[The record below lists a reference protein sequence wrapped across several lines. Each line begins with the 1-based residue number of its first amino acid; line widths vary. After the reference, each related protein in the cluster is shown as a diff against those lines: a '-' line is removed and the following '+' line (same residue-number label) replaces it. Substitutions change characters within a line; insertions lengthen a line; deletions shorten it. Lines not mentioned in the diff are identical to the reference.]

1 MSAASEPI
9 WRHWREPYLLL
20 IAVSWPQFLGL
31 VTVAYLLIH
40 LLFAGFYLL
49 DHQGIGGT
57 SDGMSLLAQAFFFS
71 VETMA
76 TIGYGAVYPESVWV
90 HVVMTAEALVGLLL
104 VALITG
110 LAFARFSRTTHS
122 IRFSQRPWVRREA
135 AGSVLELEVAN
146 ERRNTVLAVSVQ
158 AFWLDGEGQCK
169 LLPFA
174 LPDGLPLEDRFVLR
188 HPIDPASALGP
199 AARSAEL
206 LVTFSGVDAT
216 LERPIHAVH
225 RYGVDQID
233 WG

>member
-1 MSAASEPI
+1 VSAASEPI
-9 WRHWREPYLLL
+9 WRHWREP
-20 IAVSWPQFLGL
+20 
-31 VTVAYLLIH
+31 YLLIH

-216 LERPIHAVH
+216 LERPIHAVQ